1 MNKALYLGGFE
12 MPDGNAAAQRVV
24 GIAKILDVL
33 GYKVHFAGLSRKI
46 EAPESGL
53 IDNFSYTNYSYPHST
68 IAWLKYLSGYDYSIN
83 EIKKQNPNLVILY
96 NHPALAI
103 EKIARFC
110 HENGIKIIA
119 DVTEWYEAHGNPVFR
134 YIKSYD
140 INRRMYRSH
149 LKVDGL
155 ICISSYLAN
164 YYDQLG
170 IKNVEI
176 PALVDLEQEK
186 WHRNVE
192 SHQDEIRFIYAG
204 SPGHFKDRLDLIL
217 YAFDEVLSK
226 LNKNVRFDIVG
237 ITKEQYEQT
246 WNDKTVRSYVN
257 FNGRRPHKEVIK
269 KLLEADFQI
278 FLRPDTLPNRAGFPT
293 KFTETISSGTLPVTN
308 LSSNLE
314 QYLTDGQNGFVIKG
328 LELSSIATTIEHA
341 LSLDS
346 EEINKMKKN
355 IDKQTFDYRR
365 YIGILDELVKSL

>member
-1 MNKALYLGGFE
+1 M
-12 MPDGNAAAQRVV
+12 
-24 GIAKILDVL
+24 
-33 GYKVHFAGLSRKI
+33 H
-46 EAPESGL
+46 
-53 IDNFSYTNYSYPHST
+53 
-68 IAWLKYLSGYDYSIN
+68 
-83 EIKKQNPNLVILY
+83 
-96 NHPALAI
+96 
-103 EKIARFC
+103 
-110 HENGIKIIA
+110 
-119 DVTEWYEAHGNPVFR
+119 
-134 YIKSYD
+134 KSH
-140 INRRMYRSH
+140 I
-149 LKVDGL
+149 KVDGL

-176 PALVDLEQEK
+176 PALVDLEQGK
-186 WHRNVE
+186 WHQKVE